1 MSTSEADSLVLRLEG
16 FEGPLDLLLDLAR
29 AQKVDLA
36 KISILALVEQYL
48 AVIEGARRVR
58 LELAADW
65 LVMAAW
71 LTWLKSRLL
80 VPDGAEAEEAEQAAD
95 VLAVPP
101 ARPVGDPRRRRVA
114 GRPAAARP
122 RRLRPRRARG
132 PHRDRPLPP
141 GAGPVVAGARLSR
154 RRCAARSGTRRYQPR
169 PVTLWSVKDAL
180 QRLARLL
187 GSLPD
192 WTSLDQFL
200 PATLGGPL
208 ERRAALAST
217 LLAGLEMAREGAV
230 RLRQEDSVRPD
241 PGAPRLRRSRGGR
254 MTEDE
259 ALRLAEA
266 LVFASAE
273 PVGARAL
280 SQLLPED
287 MDADAVLA
295 ALRERYAGRGV
306 ELVEAGGGV
315 QFRTA
320 PDLAPLLRKVI
331 EIPRRLPRVAMETLA
346 IIAYHQP
353 VTRPEIEEIRGTS
366 LSQQTLDA
374 LLEADLIAPK
384 GRRESPGRPTLWGTT
399 PHFLAQFGLKDLREL
414 PRREDLLLE
423 PLPCSATTASPAKRG
438 RVGRG
443 CMPNGASPLRAT
455 GH

>member
-1 MSTSEADSLVLRLEG
+1 MSASEADSLVLRLEG

-48 AVIEGARRVR
+48 AVIEGARRIR

-80 VPDGAEAEEAEQAAD
+80 LPEGADAEEGEQAAD
-95 VLAVPP
+95 VLA
-101 ARPVGDPRRRRVA
+101 ARLRDLSAMRAAAVWLS
-114 GRPAAARP
+114 GRPQ
-122 RRLRPRRARG
+122 LGQEVFARG
-132 PHRDRPLPP
+132 APEDHTEIDRS
-141 GAGPVVAGARLSR
+141 RLALDLGR
-154 RRCAARSGTRRYQPR
+154 WCGRICRRCAGGRAARRYQPR
-169 PVTLWSVKDAL
+169 PLSLWSVQGCAAAAGRAGR
-180 QRLARLL
+180 QPA
-187 GSLPD
+187 G
-192 WTSLDQFL
+192 LDQPGSV
-200 PATLGGPL
+200 PAGRP
-208 ERRAALAST
+208 RRPAGAPRGAGQHAAGR
-217 LLAGLEMAREGAV
+217 AGMARGGEV
-230 RLRQEDSVRPD
+230 RLRQEQAFGPILVRRV
-241 PGAPRLRRSRGGR
+241 PRRGRGGR

-266 LVFASAE
+266 LVFASAG

-287 MDADAVLA
+287 MDADAVIA

-306 ELVEAGGGV
+306 ELVEVGGGV

-423 PLPCSATTASPAKRG
+423 PPVRSGISGRDRRGGRRVRAPSHWPLTTDH
-438 RVGRG
+438 
-443 CMPNGASPLRAT
+443 C
-455 GH
+455 